1 MKNIFEINNNERNR
15 ILEMHINA
23 TKKLY
28 LIEQEN
34 VTNTT
39 ETPQNIEERLKTKIN
54 PADTGRDFAPY
65 GTGNKTSMSLDVAIQ
80 NSILERDA
88 RNWSLL
94 KREMKTV
101 PELVPFTSKLVNE
114 FVDTWNNPE
123 NKGKK
128 IDVTL
133 TRTEKLNNEPP
144 KYADVGF
151 EVNWEPESN
160 VQLYINN
167 EWEVSDEFKRLFNEK
182 VIAPVQQLRKV
193 DPNLTI
199 SLMELSI
206 ETSASRYRNTGRAS
220 ELTFSQLSGY
230 RNNTA
235 KDYIISILDENGVLN
250 TKEITPTQKY
260 LGSNGDGTSGPN
272 PPEPNRY
279 IDGGEVKME
288 LQPTQPRNQFG
299 EPHTTPEEYDQ
310 YKYLKVTI
318 KLRATSR
325 TPEVTD
331 IDPTYDYSIKVGNKP
346 SGGSSITINRR
357 KTPSLKLI
365 DKITTIFRITPE
377 KCAAYN

>member
-1 MKNIFEINNNERNR
+1 MKNIFEINNEEKNR

-39 ETPQNIEERLKTKIN
+39 ETPQSVEEKLKTIIK
-54 PADTGRDFAPY
+54 PAETKRDFAPY
-65 GTGNKTSMSLDVAIQ
+65 GTGNNSSISLDVVIQ

-123 NKGKK
+123 NEGKK

-133 TRTEKLNNEPP
+133 TRTNKASNEPP

-193 DPNLTI
+193 DPNLSI
-199 SLMELSI
+199 GLIELSI

-230 RNNTA
+230 RNNAA
-235 KDYIISILDENGVLN
+235 KDYIISILDENEVLN
-250 TKEITPTQKY
+250 TKEVTPTQKY
-260 LGSNGDGTSGPN
+260 LGSNEDGTSGPN

-331 IDPTYDYSIKVGNKP
+331 TDPTYDYSIKVGNKP

-365 DKITTIFRITPE
+365 DKITTIFRISPE